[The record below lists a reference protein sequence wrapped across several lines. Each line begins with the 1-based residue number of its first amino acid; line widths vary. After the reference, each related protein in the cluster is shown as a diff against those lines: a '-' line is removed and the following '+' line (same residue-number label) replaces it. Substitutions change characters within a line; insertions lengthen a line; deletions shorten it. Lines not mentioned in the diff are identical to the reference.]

1 MPETYGQ
8 FLTDAAR
15 RLAAAGVEAARRE
28 ARLLLA
34 QALGLEPGRVFTHPE
49 SPLDPA
55 QAKGAEA
62 LLERRLS
69 GEPLSRIRGERE
81 FWSLAFKLSPQTLDP
96 RPDSEILVEALL
108 AALPDKAARLSLL
121 DFGTG
126 SGCLLLALLS
136 ELPAAQGLG
145 IDISPEAVAV
155 AKENAELLGLAQ
167 RAGFR
172 VGNWGEGVEGAYD
185 AILSNPPYIASAEIE
200 TLDPVVRRFDPLAAL
215 DGGADGL
222 AAYLALLP
230 QARRLLKPDGL
241 LALEMGWEQEEA
253 LTNLLKQNGF
263 SDISLHRD
271 LAGRPRCLLSRLN

>member
-1 MPETYGQ
+1 MSETYGQ
-8 FLTDAAR
+8 FLTAAAK
-15 RLAAAGVEAARRE
+15 RLAAVGVEPARRE

-55 QAKGAEA
+55 QAQSAEA

-145 IDISPEAVAV
+145 VDISPEAVAV
-155 AKENAELLGLAQ
+155 AKENAELLELVQ
-167 RAGFR
+167 RAEFR

-200 TLDPVVRRFDPLAAL
+200 TLDPAVRRFDPLAAL

-222 AAYLALLP
+222 AAYRALLP